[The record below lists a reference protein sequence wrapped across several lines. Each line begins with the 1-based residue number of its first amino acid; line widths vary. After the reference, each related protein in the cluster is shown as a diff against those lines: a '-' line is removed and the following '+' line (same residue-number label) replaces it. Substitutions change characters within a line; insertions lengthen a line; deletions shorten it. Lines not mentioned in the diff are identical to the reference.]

1 MTEAGIILHGYWRSS
16 AAYRVRIALN
26 LKGVDYRQVTHDLRE
41 GAQRQPDYLA
51 LAPHG
56 LVPALVSA
64 ERVLIE
70 SPAILE
76 WIEAR
81 WPSPPLL
88 PQAIDDA
95 AVVRGMAA
103 LIGCDVHPLN
113 NLRVL
118 NRLKS
123 QFSADAAQ
131 VQAWIGHWIA
141 DGFTALETLIER
153 YGRGFAFGDAPTL
166 ADCYLV
172 PQIYSARR
180 FSIDLAPYPRIVE
193 AAEAAASL
201 GSFRLAHPDMQPDAD
216 Q

>member
-26 LKGVDYRQVTHDLRE
+26 LKGVEYQQVTHDLRD
-41 GAQRQPDYLA
+41 GAQRAQGYLA

-76 WIEAR
+76 WIDAR
-81 WPSPPLL
+81 WAGPPLL
-88 PQAIDDA
+88 PRSIDDA

-123 QFSADAAQ
+123 EFSADAGQ
-131 VQAWIGHWIA
+131 VQSWIEHWIA

-153 YGRGFAFGDAPTL
+153 HGRGFAFGDAPTL

-172 PQIYSARR
+172 PQVYSARR
-180 FSIDLAPYPRIVE
+180 FSIDLTPDPRIID
-193 AAEAAASL
+193 AADAAGSL
-201 GSFRLAHPDMQPDAD
+201 AAFRSAHPDVQPDAD
-216 Q
+216 R